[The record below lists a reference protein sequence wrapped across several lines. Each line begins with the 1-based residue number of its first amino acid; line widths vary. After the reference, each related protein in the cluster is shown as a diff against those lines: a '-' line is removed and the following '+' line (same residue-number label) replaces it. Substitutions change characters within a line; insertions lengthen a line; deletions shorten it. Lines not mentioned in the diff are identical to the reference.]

1 MSVFLLD
8 ITIIQI
14 MNNKKITFT
23 TILLFLTLLPAISF
37 AQDMAY
43 PVEGDGIFS
52 FLRRWNRIDKS
63 YVDEFKQLN
72 ADRINAEGGLELGVV
87 YLIPPLHPGDV
98 YPPEDIL
105 YETVNPQLFGEKYS
119 ILENR
124 SKRLKNTCFYIIS
137 GHGGSDPGAITQV
150 EGHELHE
157 DEYNYDI
164 SLRVAR
170 NLMQEGATVYLIIQ
184 DETDGIRDERLLGNN
199 NTETA
204 MGQPIPKSQIDRLKQ
219 RVEKVNTLYNKNKKE
234 FSYIRAVEIHIDSRR
249 PKEQIDVFFYH
260 ANNSASRLTSY
271 TLRDEI
277 MAHYKKHQPN
287 RNFIGDAKHRDLY
300 VLNNFAPPSIM
311 IEIGN
316 FQNVIDRKRILDPN
330 NRQAIANWL
339 TRGFIK
345 DFEYNH
351 KKQH

>member
-1 MSVFLLD
+1 M
-8 ITIIQI
+8 
-14 MNNKKITFT
+14 NKKKIFFT
-23 TILLFLTLLPAISF
+23 TILLFLTLFPTISF

-52 FLRRWNRIDKS
+52 FLRRWNRLDKS

-72 ADRINAEGGLELGVV
+72 AERINAQGGLELGVV

-98 YPPEDIL
+98 YPPEEIL
-105 YETVNPQLFGEKYS
+105 YETLNPQLFGEKYS
-119 ILENR
+119 TLEIK
-124 SKRLKNTCFYIIS
+124 SQRLKDACFYIVS
-137 GHGGSDPGAITQV
+137 GHGGPDPGAITKV
-150 EGHELHE
+150 EGRELHE

-164 SLRVAR
+164 SLRLAR

-184 DETDGIRDERLLGNN
+184 DETNGIRDERLLENN
-199 NTETA
+199 NTENA

-219 RVEKVNTLYNKNKKE
+219 RVNIVNELYKKDKND
-234 FSYIRAVEIHIDSRR
+234 FRYVRAVEIHIDSRR

-260 ANNSASRLTSY
+260 ANNSASRLTAN

-277 MAHYKKHQPN
+277 MVHYQKHQPN
-287 RNFIGDAKHRDLY
+287 RGFIGDVKHRGLY
-300 VLNNFAPPSIM
+300 VLNNFTPPSIM

-316 FQNVIDRKRILDPN
+316 FQNTLDRKRILDPN

-345 DFEYNH
+345 DFQDNR
-351 KKQH
+351 KK